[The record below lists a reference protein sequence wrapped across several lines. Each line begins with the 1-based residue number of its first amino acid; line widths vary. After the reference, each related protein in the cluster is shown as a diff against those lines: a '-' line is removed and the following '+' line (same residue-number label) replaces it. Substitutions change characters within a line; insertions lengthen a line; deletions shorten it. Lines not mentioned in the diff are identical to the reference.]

1 MRLAALSDLPSIFVF
16 THDSIGLGED
26 GPTHQPVEHLASL
39 RAMPNMVVFRPADAN
54 EVTEGWRLAMER
66 RDGPTTL
73 VFSRQTLPI
82 YDRTKFAPASGA
94 RKGGYV
100 LVDAPGGQPDLIL
113 IATGSEVS
121 LATAAHDLLVQA
133 GLKPRVVSLP
143 SWELFGQQPQS
154 YRDEVL
160 PPSITARVAIEAAS
174 TFGWER
180 WVGQTGEI
188 VGLNRFGASAP
199 IADIYKNL
207 NFTPEFIAQRAR
219 DLLERSVKR
228 LTTV

>member
-1 MRLAALSDLPSIFVF
+1 
-16 THDSIGLGED
+16 
-26 GPTHQPVEHLASL
+26 
-39 RAMPNMVVFRPADAN
+39 
-54 EVTEGWRLAMER
+54 
-66 RDGPTTL
+66 
-73 VFSRQTLPI
+73 
-82 YDRTKFAPASGA
+82 
-94 RKGGYV
+94 
-100 LVDAPGGQPDLIL
+100 
-113 IATGSEVS
+113 
-121 LATAAHDLLVQA
+121 
-133 GLKPRVVSLP
+133 VVSLP
-143 SWELFGQQPQS
+143 SWELFAQQPQS

-160 PPSITARVAIEAAS
+160 PPSISARVAIEAAS